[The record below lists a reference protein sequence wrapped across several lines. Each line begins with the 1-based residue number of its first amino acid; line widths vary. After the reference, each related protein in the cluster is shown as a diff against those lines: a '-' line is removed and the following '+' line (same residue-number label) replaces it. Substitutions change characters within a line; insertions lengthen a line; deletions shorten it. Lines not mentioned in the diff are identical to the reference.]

1 MRLSKAKGA
10 TRQGPPPGA
19 KAAAPSRA
27 GATQSKTR
35 IGDRLGAYVAHHR
48 ATAIES
54 LARLLAEPVQ
64 SLLTWMVVAIA
75 LALPTVLYLGLVN
88 IQQLGDGWQGAPK
101 ITVYLH
107 RRATADAAQK
117 VSDDLLA
124 MPEVALVDYVSP
136 QQALEEFQ
144 RYSGFGRALDTLDDN
159 PLPGALVVQ
168 PAAAATP
175 QQLEALSA
183 ELLANPIVDDV
194 RLDMDWVRRLQQIMA
209 LGQRLVLALGGL
221 LALGVLLA
229 IGNTIRLAIESRRD
243 EIVVVKLVGGTDAF
257 VRRPFLYTG
266 WWYGAGGGVLAWL
279 LLGLG
284 LWGLSGPVAQLADLY
299 HSDFRLQGLGWWP
312 SIGLVAGSGVLG
324 WLGAWVAVGRHLGA
338 IEPT

>member
-1 MRLSKAKGA
+1 MCAWIWTGCAACSRLWPWG
-10 TRQGPPPGA
+10 
-19 KAAAPSRA
+19 
-27 GATQSKTR
+27 
-35 IGDRLGAYVAHHR
+35 
-48 ATAIES
+48 
-54 LARLLAEPVQ
+54 
-64 SLLTWMVVAIA
+64 
-75 LALPTVLYLGLVN
+75 
-88 IQQLGDGWQGAPK
+88 
-101 ITVYLH
+101 
-107 RRATADAAQK
+107 
-117 VSDDLLA
+117 
-124 MPEVALVDYVSP
+124 
-136 QQALEEFQ
+136 
-144 RYSGFGRALDTLDDN
+144 
-159 PLPGALVVQ
+159 
-168 PAAAATP
+168 
-175 QQLEALSA
+175 SA
-183 ELLANPIVDDV
+183 WCW
-194 RLDMDWVRRLQQIMA
+194 RW
-209 LGQRLVLALGGL
+209 GGL